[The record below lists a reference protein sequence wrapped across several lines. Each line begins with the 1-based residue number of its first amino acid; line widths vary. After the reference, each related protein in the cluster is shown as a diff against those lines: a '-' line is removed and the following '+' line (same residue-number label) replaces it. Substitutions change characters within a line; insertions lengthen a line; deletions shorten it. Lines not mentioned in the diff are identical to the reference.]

1 MPQDMDIALLRSFA
15 AVAESGR
22 MTQAAKSLHLT
33 QSAVS
38 QRIKRLEDQL
48 GLALFERRADAAH
61 LTRDGERF
69 LGRARRLIVFHDEM
83 LREMRGGDFA
93 GEVRFGVP
101 HDVVGTI
108 MPAILG
114 KFHKLHPN
122 VLVTL
127 VSETTAV
134 LCKLLNERAIEFSLT
149 TERERAAGTD
159 CLFTDHLVWVG
170 ARGGTAARAR
180 PLSVALG
187 RDNCG
192 FRTSAVN
199 ALNKAGLPWR
209 PICQVGSMEP
219 VFATLEAD
227 MAVAPFL
234 ACTIPKRL
242 VVLRTPQLP
251 ALPSFHVNLRYPAG
265 HLSNAA
271 EELIRLIRAD
281 FAARKNTAPDRR
293 PKARRQRGG

>member
-149 TERERAAGTD
+149 TERERAAASVFERVHLLLDDVRAATRRADEEVRVLESGRVDPPVAVERTEALGLAD
-159 CLFTDHLVWVG
+159 DSLPERLVGREDVMRSSLCLELQE
-170 ARGGTAARAR
+170 ARSSARKGLRAR
-180 PLSVALG
+180 SSPSVVG
-187 RDNCG
+187 G
-192 FRTSAVN
+192 
-199 ALNKAGLPWR
+199 PW
-209 PICQVGSMEP
+209 PG
-219 VFATLEAD
+219 
-227 MAVAPFL
+227 
-234 ACTIPKRL
+234 
-242 VVLRTPQLP
+242 
-251 ALPSFHVNLRYPAG
+251 
-265 HLSNAA
+265 
-271 EELIRLIRAD
+271 
-281 FAARKNTAPDRR
+281 
-293 PKARRQRGG
+293 